1 MLGTYFYHEIFK
13 KTIVGFGTLF
23 NNIQLRRSN
32 GTTEEVM
39 KVPLA
44 YGPAEKFLARLRQS
58 PDITEQ
64 KVQIT
69 LPRLAFEMK
78 GIKYDPDRKVAPTQS
93 IKVPVT
99 GGDVKAA
106 YMPVPYNIDFELY
119 IIAKNQDDALQI
131 VEQILPFFQPS
142 YNLSL
147 QLIPSVNETKDVVV
161 NLDNISYQD
170 DYEGEFNQRRALVYT
185 LSFTAKTFLYGPV
198 REGTGVIKKVITDSY
213 TSIDTV
219 NAPRVQRY
227 TVQPDP
233 IDADADDDFGFNEV
247 FSEFTDIKKR
257 DPNTGVDEDL

>member
-23 NNIQLRRSN
+23 NNIELRRLSGN
-32 GTTEEVM
+32 KDEVM

-58 PDITEQ
+58 ADITDQ

-78 GIKYDPDRKVAPTQS
+78 GIKYDSERKVAPTQS
-93 IKVPVT
+93 IKVPVD
-99 GGDVKAA
+99 GDVKAA

-142 YNLSL
+142 YNLSI
-147 QLIPSVNETKDVVV
+147 QLIPTINETKDIII
-161 NLDNISYQD
+161 NLDSISYQD
-170 DYEGEFNQRRALVYT
+170 DYEGEMNQRRALVYT
-185 LSFTAKTFLYGPV
+185 LSFTAKTYLYGPV
-198 REGTGVIKKVITDSY
+198 REGTGVIKKVISDSY
-213 TSIDTV
+213 STIDVV
-219 NAPRVQRY
+219 NAPRIQRY
-227 TVQPDP
+227 TVEPDP
-233 IDADADDDFGFNEV
+233 IDSGADDDFGFNEI
-247 FSEFTDIKKR
+247 FSEFSDIKKR
-257 DPNTGVDEDL
+257 DPDTGVDEDL

>member
-1 MLGTYFYHEIFK
+1 MLGTYFYHEVFK

-32 GTTEEVM
+32 GTKEEVM

-58 PDITEQ
+58 PDITQQ
-64 KVQIT
+64 KIQIT

-78 GIKYDPDRKVAPTQS
+78 GIKYDADRKVAPTQS
-93 IKVPVT
+93 IKVPVD
-99 GGDVKAA
+99 GDVKAA

-147 QLIPSVNETKDVVV
+147 QLIPSINETKDVII

-170 DYEGEFNQRRALVYT
+170 DYEGEFDQRRALVYT

-198 REGTGVIKKVITDSY
+198 KEGTGVIKKVIADSY
-213 TSIDTV
+213 TSIDTI

-227 TVQPDP
+227 TVQPEP

-257 DPNTGVDEDL
+257 DPDTGVDEDL